1 MSDTIEQK
9 VVEMRFNNKQFEKN
23 VQTSMSTIDS
33 LKQKLNFSGATKGL
47 ESINTA
53 ANKINM
59 SGVGA
64 AIESVQAKFSSLE
77 VIGVTTLA
85 NITNSVVNAGKKIA
99 SALTIAPVSTGFQ
112 EYETQIGA
120 VQTIL
125 ANTQHEGTNLQQVN
139 RALDE
144 LNKYADKTIYNFTE
158 MTRNIGTF
166 TAAGV
171 KLQTSVDSIKGIANL
186 AAISGSTSQQA
197 STAMYQLSQALAAG
211 KVSLMDW
218 NSVVNA
224 GMGGKV
230 FQDALIRTSELLG
243 TNAKAAIDT
252 YGSFRESLSRTGWL
266 TTEVLTETLKQFAGA
281 YSEADLIAQGF
292 TQEQAAEIAKMAKT
306 AEEAATKVKTF
317 TQLWDTLKE
326 SAQSGWTQTWEIV
339 VGDFEEAKDLLT
351 DISNTIGNIISRSA
365 DARNAL
371 LTAGL
376 SSGWKQLLN
385 AGIADEAGYIES
397 IHEVAKKSGSAF
409 DDLVTS
415 VEKEGGSFQDA
426 LKKALETG
434 TIDSDT
440 LSDAVSNLQKKMTG
454 MSAAERKAA
463 GYTSEMIEQITEL
476 DAELKNGTISMDEF
490 TNKILRPS
498 GRENIIQAL
507 WNSFNA
513 ILSIATPVKEAFREI
528 FPAMTGEQLYG
539 ITEKLREFTEKLILS
554 ADQAEKVKSI
564 FKGLFSILDIGK
576 QAISAVLKP
585 FITFLGGDSAASIGN
600 NLLTAAAA
608 LGDFFTNLN
617 EGIKAGNTFSVIS
630 DGLSSALDLLGAT
643 VSKLMSGLGG
653 FGDAMSGIWNIVR
666 TVGGKIKNVLG
677 DVISW
682 ISDNVS
688 AGDIFAGLVGG
699 GIFMAAKKFSGLLD
713 KIKGIF
719 DGFGKGGE
727 AATKFSDIMDSV
739 HSSLEAFQQGIKVA
753 SLIGIATAVM
763 LLSSAMRT
771 ISELEIG
778 EVTFSLIAI
787 RLMIASLNSGFKSM
801 SKTLTKFPAKK
812 TIATGVAM
820 MAMAKAVDILAS
832 AMLKFKDLSWSEIA
846 KGLVG
851 VGSSL
856 LLLSTSIKIMGK
868 SNLTLRTSIALLALA
883 EACKILADALIKFG
897 SMSWDKIG
905 KGLTAMGIALAE
917 FTAALAVLSKV
928 GGGGALL
935 GSVALLIASKSLDE
949 LSENLKRL
957 GSMSWDEIGRGL
969 SAMGGALGE
978 FVLALSVLSKVG
990 GFGSVL
996 GGTALLIAVQSLDE
1010 ISENLKQLG
1019 SMSWDEIGR
1028 GLSAMG
1034 GALAEFTAALGILS
1048 KVGGFGSV
1056 LGGTA
1061 LLIAA
1066 QSLDEIS
1073 ESLERTSSLSWDE
1086 IAKGLASMLG
1096 ALTSIGLVSGA
1107 LGKLTGFSGLIGAG
1121 TLVLGVQALEPLFNA
1136 FEKFGS
1142 LEWDE
1147 IGRGLVGMGGALTE
1161 LATISGLLGKLGGF
1175 SGLIGAGTLVLS
1187 VQALEPLADSFMKF
1201 GSMSWD
1207 EIGRGLV
1214 GMGGALAEVAVIS
1227 GLLGNLGGFMSLV
1240 GAGSILLMSQGLGQI
1255 ADALIKFG
1263 SMSWDQAS
1271 TGIKAMGDAL
1281 AELSWGGFLNTL
1293 SIIGSAS
1300 IAISAKPLGDLANSV
1315 KKWSDV
1321 IVPDGLGSKL
1331 AGLAG
1336 GITSFTL
1343 SIIGAGSIAL
1353 VAEPLGVLADSVSKW
1368 KDVTIPDDIGEKLS
1382 KLADGVTSFTLA
1394 FIGGFS
1400 VSTVAEPLGA
1410 LADSMK
1416 KWSDV
1421 TFPDGLEG
1429 NLKSIASGINAF
1441 SIFSDWKIND
1451 IAAPLGDLATAV
1463 SKWKDVSVPKGLEED
1478 LKKVADG
1485 INHFS
1490 VFSNWKI
1497 NDVAE
1502 PLSALGTALH
1512 NWNGIYI
1519 SSKIVDDVSNVVTS
1533 MKNLKT
1539 VDFNGLASDTIS
1551 SAIGNI
1557 KNLISTINSMGS
1569 VDPAGISTFGNALTE
1584 MGKISIDGLV
1594 NELGKGSAQV
1604 NFAITSLIRSMSVS
1618 LATNTILVTSSAANL
1633 GQEVGKRISAG
1644 LNVSI
1649 SAIPREMTPIVFT
1662 AISSLVNQFGI
1673 AIAQNA
1679 KRPLPAIKSMIISM
1693 VNAINTGYSDFH
1705 NAGAYLVIGFANG
1718 IYAYQY
1724 RAEAQARAMA
1734 ASAATAARKELDEHS
1749 PSKVG
1754 YQIGAFFGVAFVN
1767 ALGDYSSK
1775 AYKAGTDIASQAKT
1789 GLSSAMTRVED
1800 LLDSDMDMQP
1810 RIRPVLDLS
1819 SIRADVGALNGMF
1832 GMTPSIKTM
1841 TNLNAISAMS
1851 SRRNQNG
1858 TSDIVS
1864 AIRDLNKKFDNLP
1877 SGDTYSIGGVT
1888 YQDGSDVSNAIK
1900 VLIRAMK
1907 MEGRV

>member
-33 LKQKLNFSGATKGL
+33 LKQKLNFSGAAKGL

-166 TAAGV
+166 TAAGA

-376 SSGWKQLLN
+376 SSGWKQLLS

-397 IHEVAKKSGSAF
+397 IHEVARKSGSAF
-409 DDLVTS
+409 DGLVTS

-476 DAELKNGTISMDEF
+476 DAELKNGSISMDEF

-576 QAISAVLKP
+576 QAITAVLKP

-617 EGIKAGNTFSVIS
+617 EGIKAGNAFSVIS
-630 DGLSSALDLLGAT
+630 DGISGALDLLGNT
-643 VSKLMSGLGG
+643 ISKLMSGLGG
-653 FGDAMSGIWNIVR
+653 FGGVLSNIWNVIKS
-666 TVGGKIKNVLG
+666 VGGKIKDVLG

-682 ISDNVS
+682 ITENIS
-688 AGDIFAGLVGG
+688 AGDIFAGLAGG
-699 GIFMAAKKFSGLLD
+699 GIFVAAKKFAGLLD

-719 DGFGKGGE
+719 DGFGKGSE

-739 HSSLEAFQQGIKVA
+739 HSSLESFQQGIKVA
-753 SLIGIATAVM
+753 SLVGIAAAVM

-771 ISELEIG
+771 ISELEVG

-812 TIATGVAM
+812 TLSTSIAM

-856 LLLSTSIKIMGK
+856 LLLSTSIKVMGK
-868 SNLTLRTSIALLALA
+868 SNLTLRTSIAILALA

-897 SMSWDKIG
+897 SMSWDEIG

-996 GGTALLIAVQSLDE
+996 GGTALLIA
-1010 ISENLKQLG
+1010 
-1019 SMSWDEIGR
+1019 
-1028 GLSAMG
+1028 
-1034 GALAEFTAALGILS
+1034 
-1048 KVGGFGSV
+1048 
-1056 LGGTA
+1056 
-1061 LLIAA
+1061 A

-1086 IAKGLASMLG
+1086 IAKGLVSMLG

-1107 LGKLTGFSGLIGAG
+1107 LGKLTGFSGLVGAG
-1121 TLVLGVQALEPLFNA
+1121 TLVLSVQALEPLFDA

-1227 GLLGNLGGFMSLV
+1227 GLLGNLGGFISLV

-1300 IAISAKPLGDLANSV
+1300 IAISAKPLGDLADSV

-1321 IVPDGLGSKL
+1321 TVPDGLGSKL

-1368 KDVTIPDDIGEKLS
+1368 KDVTIPDGIGEKLS

-1421 TFPDGLEG
+1421 TFPDGLED

-1478 LKKVADG
+1478 LEKVADG

-1594 NELGKGSAQV
+1594 SELGKGSAQV

-1673 AIAQNA
+1673 AITQNA
-1679 KRPLPAIKSMIISM
+1679 KRPIPAIKSMIISM
-1693 VNAINTGYSDFH
+1693 VNAINTEYSDFY

-1718 IYAYQY
+1718 IYAYRY

-1775 AYKAGTDIASQAKT
+1775 AYKAGTNIASQAKT
-1789 GLSSAMTRVED
+1789 GLSSAISRVGD
-1800 LLDSDMDMQP
+1800 LLNSDMNMQP

-1819 SIRADVGALNGMF
+1819 SIRADVGTLNGMF

-1864 AIRDLNKKFDNLP
+1864 AIHDLNKKFDKLP

-1900 VLIRAMK
+1900 VLVRAMK